1 MVQLFFHNVKLSILK
16 FFLACGIDAACY
28 VFAGNMKRSV
38 HLKLRSFVTSLII
51 PIAGKRSVKG
61 SSNPVNCF
69 GNSIVLAVYFVF
81 SFCSGKLTSQ
91 CLWHFR

>member
-1 MVQLFFHNVKLSILK
+1 MVQFFFHNVRLSILK

-51 PIAGKRSVKG
+51 PIAGKR
-61 SSNPVNCF
+61 
-69 GNSIVLAVYFVF
+69 
-81 SFCSGKLTSQ
+81 
-91 CLWHFR
+91 